1 MFDRPSHEWINGKNF
16 RSSNRLGCLL
26 EKYKNCMHRHSRY
39 GDINVL
45 IAIGTMSNPLI
56 VMKRLIEQ
64 DQEVPKLP
72 RIRMSRYKATLI
84 TRMASRAKWEILKE
98 EVVIQWDQH
107 PG

>member
-1 MFDRPSHEWINGKNF
+1 
-16 RSSNRLGCLL
+16 
-26 EKYKNCMHRHSRY
+26 MHRHSRH

-56 VMKRLIEQ
+56 VMKGLIEQ
-64 DQEVPKLP
+64 DQEVQKLA
-72 RIRMSRYKATLI
+72 RIKISRYKENLI
-84 TRMASRAKWEILKE
+84 TRMANKAKWEILKE